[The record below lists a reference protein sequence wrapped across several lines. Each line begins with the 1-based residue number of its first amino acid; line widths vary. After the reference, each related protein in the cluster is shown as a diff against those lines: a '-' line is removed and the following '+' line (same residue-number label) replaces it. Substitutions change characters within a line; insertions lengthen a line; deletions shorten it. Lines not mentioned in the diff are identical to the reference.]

1 MDEDERLKPVLLNV
15 EKQYTGKDYGDN
27 TNITGKV
34 KASEVNAVIDLFPAM
49 TIQQTRNISP
59 ISCLPLALTTFPTLY
74 E

>member
-34 KASEVNAVIDLFPAM
+34 KASEVDVVSNYLRCD
-49 TIQQTRNISP
+49 N
-59 ISCLPLALTTFPTLY
+59 LY
-74 E
+74 QSLYTKFHRL

>member
-34 KASEVNAVIDLFPAM
+34 KASEVNAVIYSSLSRSQPTFMNFILF
-49 TIQQTRNISP
+49 IF
-59 ISCLPLALTTFPTLY
+59 SCH
-74 E
+74 